1 MNDDLVIV
9 CCRAWHPD
17 GRRVSIL
24 GRTRSQGVVMVTAP
38 LAGGPPAVTKLTPLE
53 SVEALRVVQFQWA
66 PSGGALV
73 FEGTLHR
80 YVSNL
85 WRMTV
90 DPLTLEAGSLE
101 RLTTGSGNNKGV
113 ALSRDG
119 KYAAFTTQADSLR
132 TWLFPLDAA
141 GRITGDG
148 RPVTAATTAV
158 LSATF
163 APDGHR
169 IAYSLQNVGS
179 PTLEFWIE
187 DVLTGDKRQLARD
200 QQVGRESPRW
210 SPDGSRLAYV
220 WERGTGTRHQRTV
233 AVRPAAGGDEQ
244 LLSDPLNAN
253 VLPFGWSPDGRSLLV
268 SSDLS
273 TLSTGRSMAVALW
286 PMAAAPHAD
295 KAERVVASNP
305 DYDLWQ
311 ESFSPSGRWI
321 VFEAV
326 NRRPPDATATLYVIP
341 SAGGVDAHWTALTD
355 PHAWADKPRWSPD
368 GRLLYFWLRHGSL
381 YNVWALRFDD
391 VHGTAVGAP
400 FQVTHFEGRARQI
413 TSTDIGGSEQSV
425 SRTEHPAAD
434 DRHHRQHLDARQRR
448 PLDAPLQPSTN
459 TT

>member
-1 MNDDLVIV
+1 
-9 CCRAWHPD
+9 
-17 GRRVSIL
+17 
-24 GRTRSQGVVMVTAP
+24 MVTAP
-38 LAGGPPAVTKLTPLE
+38 LAGGPPVVTKLTPLE

-66 PSGGALV
+66 PSGAALV
-73 FEGTLHR
+73 FEGTLDR

-169 IAYSLQNVGS
+169 IAYSLKNVGS

-187 DVLTGDKRQLARD
+187 DVLTGDNRQLARD

-220 WERGTGTRHQRTV
+220 WERGTGTREQRTV

-268 SSDLS
+268 SSNLS

-311 ESFSPSGRWI
+311 ESFSP
-321 VFEAV
+321 E
-326 NRRPPDATATLYVIP
+326 
-341 SAGGVDAHWTALTD
+341 
-355 PHAWADKPRWSPD
+355 
-368 GRLLYFWLRHGSL
+368 
-381 YNVWALRFDD
+381 
-391 VHGTAVGAP
+391 
-400 FQVTHFEGRARQI
+400 
-413 TSTDIGGSEQSV
+413 
-425 SRTEHPAAD
+425 
-434 DRHHRQHLDARQRR
+434 R
-448 PLDAPLQPSTN
+448 PLDRL
-459 TT
+459 